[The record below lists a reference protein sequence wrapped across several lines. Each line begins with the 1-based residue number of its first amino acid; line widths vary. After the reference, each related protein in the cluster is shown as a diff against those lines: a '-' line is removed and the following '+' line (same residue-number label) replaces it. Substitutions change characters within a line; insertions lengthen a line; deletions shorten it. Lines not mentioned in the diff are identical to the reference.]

1 MTTIAY
7 DGRFV
12 AADSL
17 RCCDDIRHS
26 KPARKLQFEPK
37 SKVLF
42 ATTGYS
48 GLMKPWADW
57 YLKGAKPNDDTRPK
71 LVDENSGDFIV
82 FSLEKGA
89 VLFSQM
95 VPYPVELG
103 TVPSAWGSG
112 RKIALGVMDY
122 AFGFDP
128 EAYGSAVRAVQ
139 CACKRDVFSALPVS
153 IFDFQELKFLTLAEF
168 EAQCIQYHKSK
179 PPAV

>member
-17 RCCDDIRHS
+17 RCCDDIRHLN
-26 KPARKLQFEPK
+26 PARKLRFEPK

-48 GLMKPWADW
+48 GLMNPWVDW
-57 YLKGAKPNDDTRPK
+57 YLKGAKPDDDARPK
-71 LVDENSGDFIV
+71 LTDEDSGDFIV

-103 TVPSAWGSG
+103 IVPNAWGSG
-112 RKIALGVMDY
+112 RKIALGAMDY
-122 AFGFDP
+122 AFGHDSD
-128 EAYGSAVRAVQ
+128 AYGSAVRAVQ
-139 CACKRDVFSALPVS
+139 CACKRDIFSAFPIS
-153 IFDFQELKFLTLAEF
+153 IFDLQELKFLILAEF
-168 EAQCIQYHKSK
+168 EALKL
-179 PPAV
+179 AV